1 MISDVPEHYVLN
13 WKYFHATITQLV
25 WLNYFETYFV
35 KIGKDTKIN
44 V

>member
-25 WLNYFETYFV
+25 
-35 KIGKDTKIN
+35 
-44 V
+44 